1 MGLKSQQ
8 HPDCNNGGFKYQER
22 EKLHGGQRAWLSE
35 KRGQPES
42 GIQRGRTW
50 RGRGRAEGVTVRD
63 VKRAT
68 AKRAAA
74 SEMEVGGLQKTR
86 LRQSMRRKQVKLRR
100 PRKRELGALW

>member
-22 EKLHGGQRAWLSE
+22 EKLGGGQRAWLSE
-35 KRGQPES
+35 KEDNQSQGYREAE
-42 GIQRGRTW
+42 RA

-68 AKRAAA
+68 AERAAA
-74 SEMEVGGLQKTR
+74 SEMEVGGLQKPR
-86 LRQSMRRKQVKLRR
+86 LRQSKRRKQVKLRT
-100 PRKRELGALW
+100 PRKRELGAVW